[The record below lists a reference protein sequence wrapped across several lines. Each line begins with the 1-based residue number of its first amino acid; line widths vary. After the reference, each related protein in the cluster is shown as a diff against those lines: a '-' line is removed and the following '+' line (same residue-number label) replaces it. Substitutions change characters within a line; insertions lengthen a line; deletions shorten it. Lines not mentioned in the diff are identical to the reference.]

1 MRHRCGSG
9 RGEHYRVGIL
19 PVSTRQIAGRTG
31 IAPIRDMAG
40 DNRGMKTL
48 DDTDR
53 KLIALLQDNARLS
66 AVQLAKAVGLSRS
79 TVQERLARLEASGV
93 IAQYTVRLGS
103 TGEPLRAWLLLRY
116 AEGFSCDDVMPLL
129 TDLPQVQACHSV
141 AGETDLLVLVQADTP
156 SMLSDVREAIAG
168 FKGVDDVTTLPVLR
182 TLLER

>member
-1 MRHRCGSG
+1 MPIPAMASDNHR
-9 RGEHYRVGIL
+9 
-19 PVSTRQIAGRTG
+19 
-31 IAPIRDMAG
+31 
-40 DNRGMKTL
+40 MKTP

-79 TVQERLARLEASGV
+79 AVQERLARLEASGV

-116 AEGFSCDDVMPLL
+116 AEGFSCDDVMPQLS
-129 TDLPQVQACHSV
+129 DLPQVQACHSV
-141 AGETDLLVLVQADTP
+141 AGETDMLVLVQADTP

-168 FKGVDDVTTLPVLR
+168 FKGIDDVTTLPVLR